1 MTPAQIS
8 QKPPKGVKPMP
19 ADRIADVLPF
29 SKSEQ
34 NQVLFHPV
42 DSFAFPPPPKIIGII
57 VIFKNRQIHVPAR
70 GVRRV

>member
-1 MTPAQIS
+1 
-8 QKPPKGVKPMP
+8 MP

-42 DSFAFPPPPKIIGII
+42 DSFAFFSPKIIGII
-57 VIFKNRQIHVPAR
+57 VIFKNRKIHVPAR
-70 GVRRV
+70 GVRRVCAGPAWPW